1 MSDPSSPEARAERRW
16 WPRVLLLVAAVLV
29 ALTFGIT
36 TASVESSLGP
46 HEARY
51 DVTTDDTVTID
62 LGPLGTLQIDSPLP
76 LTLGVRV
83 TVQEIPASV
92 TELDQARTLAALS
105 GDLQSYLQFFSG
117 PQATIQDV
125 ARALGAEALERTAL
139 ALAVLVGGWYLVRFL
154 RRCGAA
160 GGAARPGAAAPAV
173 GRRRDRRRRARRHR
187 PDVERRAAGPAVGV
201 AAGVDGVRRHAARGG
216 SGDRP
221 ARRCHRHLRRAG
233 RRRAAQEREVL
244 RGGERVAAGRLGR
257 AAGAPRPP
265 GAVQPPASPSPE
277 ASEPDGRRGPGHRRR
292 RVRPALQRRHGA
304 PDPHASSRAR
314 APTSSSTPA
323 TRRSTAPR
331 SSSTA

>member
-1 MSDPSSPEARAERRW
+1 MSDPSSPEERAERRW

-92 TELDQARTLAALS
+92 TELDQARTLDALS

-125 ARALGAEALERTAL
+125 ARALA
-139 ALAVLVGGWYLVRFL
+139 
-154 RRCGAA
+154 
-160 GGAARPGAAAPAV
+160 
-173 GRRRDRRRRARRHR
+173 RRRARRGPR
-187 PDVERRAAGPAVGV
+187 WRSRCWSAGGTWSGSWSV
-201 AAGVDGVRRHAARGG
+201 RHA
-216 SGDRP
+216 
-221 ARRCHRHLRRAG
+221 G
-233 RRRAAQEREVL
+233 RSCTT
-244 RGGERVAAGRLGR
+244 GCGRTCG
-257 AAGAPRPP
+257 
-265 GAVQPPASPSPE
+265 
-277 ASEPDGRRGPGHRRR
+277 
-292 RVRPALQRRHGA
+292 
-304 PDPHASSRAR
+304 
-314 APTSSSTPA
+314 
-323 TRRSTAPR
+323 R
-331 SSSTA
+331 SSSGSSSSRSSAPS